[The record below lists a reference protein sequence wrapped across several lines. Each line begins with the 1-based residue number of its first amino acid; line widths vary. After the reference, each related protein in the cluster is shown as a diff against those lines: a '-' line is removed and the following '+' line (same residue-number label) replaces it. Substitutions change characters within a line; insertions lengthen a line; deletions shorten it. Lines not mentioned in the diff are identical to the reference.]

1 MSVEGF
7 TIDNLEEFVGKE
19 MGVTEWFQI
28 DQERV
33 NQFADC
39 TEDHQW
45 IHVDVEKAEKSFLGG
60 TIAHGYLTLSL
71 LPMFSAEVG
80 TMPEGIAQAFN
91 YGADKIRFLTPVKV
105 GSRVRNRAVLMSVQD
120 KGNGRYLLKTQN
132 TVEIEGEEK
141 PAMVAETL
149 TMLFKAFSQK

>member
-1 MSVEGF
+1 MSVEGYTLN
-7 TIDNLEEFVGKE
+7 TIDEFVGKE
-19 MGVTEWFQI
+19 IGVTDWFTI

-45 IHVDVEKAEKSFLGG
+45 IHVDVEKAQKSFLGG
-60 TIAHGYLTLSL
+60 TIVHGYLTLSL
-71 LPMFSAEVG
+71 LPMFSEQLG
-80 TMPEGIAQAFN
+80 TMPKGIAQAFN

-105 GSRVRNRAVLMSVQD
+105 GSRVRNRAVLLSAED
-120 KGNGRYLLKTQN
+120 KGGGRVLLKTQN

-149 TMLFKAFSQK
+149 TMLFKAQ

>member
-1 MSVEGF
+1 MSETNILDSINEKIGQE
-7 TIDNLEEFVGKE
+7 I
-19 MGVTEWFQI
+19 GVTEWFLI

-45 IHVDVEKAEKSFLGG
+45 IHVDVEKAQNSFLGG

-71 LPMFSAEVG
+71 LPMFSAQVG
-80 TMPEGIAQAFN
+80 FMPEGIAQAFN

-105 GSRVRNRAVLMSVQD
+105 GSRVRNRAVLLAAED
-120 KGNGRYLLKTQN
+120 KGDGRILLKTQN

-149 TMLFKAFSQK
+149 AMLFTR